1 MDIKSIIS
9 KMSLKDKIALCTGSD
24 SWHTKEME
32 QYGIPSIMMCDD
44 PHGLRCQKNVSD
56 TMSIN
61 ESLPATCFPAAV
73 TAGATWNRELYRRE
87 GEAIGR
93 EALANEVSIVLGP
106 GCNIKRNPLG
116 GRSFEYISEDPYIA
130 GHMAAS
136 FIQGIEGVGVGT
148 SLKHFA
154 VNSQEYKRMNGDS
167 RLDERALRE
176 IYLAPFE
183 IAVKLGHPATVMCSY
198 NKINGIHASDNK
210 KLLTDILR
218 DEWGFDG
225 VVITDWG
232 ALYDRREAYRA
243 GCDLNMPGGSKYM
256 EKATLAAVKNGEL
269 DEALIDKTVERIL
282 RMVERGSAIKPCE
295 VDLDAHHSLA
305 REIATEGAVLLKNED
320 SVLPLEESETV
331 LIGYMAE
338 HIRYQGS
345 GSSHINPTK
354 ITNVIEYMPN
364 ASHFICADEEG
375 EISGAELEE
384 AAKAAK
390 TKNNAVVVIGL
401 PDSYESE
408 AFDREHMRLPE
419 GYCSLVEAV
428 ADANPN
434 TVVVLLGGS
443 VMELPF
449 ADKVKAILYMGLPGQ
464 AGGEAIADVITGRAN
479 PSGKLTETWPIS
491 YDDVVSK
498 ETFGVRD
505 PEYRES
511 IYVGYRYYDKAKIQV
526 RYPFGHGLSYTT
538 FAYKNL
544 SVNGREVSLEIE
556 NTGSIAGKEVVQ
568 LYIAPKTKG
577 IFRPERELRGFEKV
591 SLLPG
596 ETKRVSFTLDDRS
609 FAVWADGWRTPV
621 GEYLI
626 EVGSSGRD
634 IRLSQ
639 SITVDGESGDIINC
653 QKGSWYENPVGTPT
667 REEWEALMGRQIPLT
682 VEPKRGSFTMDN
694 SCMEM
699 KDHSLMMKIQYALT
713 ERIVARGFGGK
724 RDMKN
729 PAYKMMLFS
738 AINAP
743 MRSVVINSEGA
754 MNDSLAKFM
763 LIMANGVIRS
773 TIRRIITGEKHSLL
787 PKAKEI

>member
-1 MDIKSIIS
+1 
-9 KMSLKDKIALCTGSD
+9 MSLKDKIALCTGSD

-32 QYGIPSIMMCDD
+32 QYGIPSIMMCDG

-232 ALYDRREAYRA
+232 ALYDRIEAYRA